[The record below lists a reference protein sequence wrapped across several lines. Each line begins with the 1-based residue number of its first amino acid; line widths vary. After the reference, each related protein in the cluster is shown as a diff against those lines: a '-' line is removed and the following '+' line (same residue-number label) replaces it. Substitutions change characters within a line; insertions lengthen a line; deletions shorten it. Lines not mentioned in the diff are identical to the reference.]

1 MITPLMHILSCINEK
16 YEMDAP
22 LNILYLGNHD
32 RDLIIKEAKRLSS
45 IFSNENKIYM
55 GESDIGVE
63 CVMESQEVAG
73 EIISLSKYTALLLNR
88 IAQCCKVY
96 VNNLDVNTPTVREED
111 LSEDAVV
118 LRLEV
123 NPFFIYPYVF
133 NVMET
138 PSLTYNA
145 KIAKLQELLNT
156 INNHTVVQESDVI
169 SKDIYARLELHSK
182 LSFWKGMLMSD
193 YMRVY
198 GEYPSE
204 FTEDTVN
211 VIRHELANLGFYG
224 FINPLEMYFDFS
236 KSRVTRKVSVDIDTD
251 VVDFLVKVVRSGG
264 STLV

>member
-145 KIAKLQELLNT
+145 KIAKLQELPGVGRKTAN
-156 INNHTVVQESDVI
+156 VVMSVGFNVPAIAVDTHVFRV
-169 SKDIYARLELHSK
+169 SNRLK
-182 LSFWKGMLMSD
+182 LSEGDTPLAVEQGLMKVIPKDKWSAAHHWLIWHGRNVCKARKPLCD
-193 YMRVY
+193 RC
-198 GEYPSE
+198 PL
-204 FTEDTVN
+204 VN
-211 VIRHELANLGFYG
+211 VCPAA
-224 FINPLEMYFDFS
+224 
-236 KSRVTRKVSVDIDTD
+236 TD
-251 VVDFLVKVVRSGG
+251 LKPS
-264 STLV
+264 L